1 MQENPQTEEQK
12 IPSKEEIIAMMQ
24 DQIDVKQVQLNLQ
37 EINTKLAVQRA
48 EELRALA
55 FISQM
60 TNPRSQDG
68 TAPYEGGVPYT
79 ITQEDMDKNP
89 ELAEQGIAV
98 GDEVMIN
105 MDEEETVD
113 KPKSKRGLKK

>member
-1 MQENPQTEEQK
+1 MTDTNTTMNAPQEDPK
-12 IPSKEEIIAMMQ
+12 IPSKEEIISMMQ

-60 TNPRSQDG
+60 TNPRSEEG
-68 TAPYEGGVPYT
+68 TTPYEGGIPHT
-79 ITQEDMDKNP
+79 ITQEDMDNNP
-89 ELAEQGIAV
+89 ELAEQGINV
-98 GDEVMIN
+98 GDEVMIP
-105 MDEEETVD
+105 DD